1 MLEDLIIHLP
11 CTTVGF
17 IMQRVAVRTEAGHIA
32 CAHIAV
38 VLLLRDKRFAGL
50 HIFLCKVIIP
60 ACKHAAVI
68 HLGCRAD
75 NLTRFRIN
83 LFIDDL
89 ALHGRVILH
98 RCFALRIERN
108 TAKRIGVG
116 CVGDRHMFDLSP
128 LRVEG
133 DLISV
138 PDLFSLIGR
147 HILKERTVTIDL
159 SRSVGRLFLI
169 GIFRPAVELIACL
182 AKGIFRQ
189 ISRTV
194 GTSEGLIAHTS
205 LAAVRIETYGKRIRF
220 KHGDIA
226 HLEHGRSVLRERV
239 LHHVGRNSQRRDLTH
254 RRQSALF
261 IPADKMPTRLWF
273 SSGYNIAACNGTARH
288 CEAAA
293 TGTHGA
299 ALSRCGV
306 KLHSRCAHRLVDGV
320 KRHVMAAIFRDL
332 KRLIVDHR
340 AGALRL
346 DGV

>member
-1 MLEDLIIHLP
+1 
-11 CTTVGF
+11 
-17 IMQRVAVRTEAGHIA
+17 MQRVAVRTEAGHIA
-32 CAHIAV
+32 CAHIAA
-38 VLLLRDKRFAGL
+38 VLLPLRDKRFAGL

-68 HLGCRAD
+68 HRGCRAD

-89 ALHGRVILH
+89 ALHGRVFFH
-98 RCFALRIERN
+98 RCFALQIERN
-108 TAKRIGVG
+108 TAERIGVG

-133 DLISV
+133 DRISV
-138 PDLFSLIGR
+138 LDLFSLIGR
-147 HILKERTVTIDL
+147 HILKERTVTIDR

-182 AKGIFRQ
+182 DKGIFRQ

-194 GTSEGLIAHTS
+194 GTSEDLIAHTF

-226 HLEHGRSVLRERV
+226 HLEHGRSVRV
-239 LHHVGRNSQRRDLTH
+239 QLLLHHGRGNSQDRIVDCTH
-254 RRQSALF
+254 RLQFAITFLF
-261 IPADKMPTRLWF
+261 VPAGKMPTRLWY

-293 TGTHGA
+293 AEAHGA
-299 ALSRCGV
+299 ALSRCGI
-306 KLHSRCAHRLVDGV
+306 KLHSRCAHWLVDGV
-320 KRHVMAAIFRDL
+320 KRHMMAAIFRDL